1 MEQDEK
7 AVVKIDAEGK
17 MMNCAKGHDGGECGY
32 KAGAKMCGKC
42 GAMAVEIKAYDDQ
55 DEIDEDD
62 EIIEKAL
69 AAVDADMS
77 EDEDEDE
84 GEESEE
90 DDAEE
95 KSDVEDDLEVK
106 ADAESMDD
114 EEDEEDEEDDD
125 TEEKA
130 EMGDGEDD
138 EDDEEDEEAAG
149 EEDTPAESEDAPTP
163 DAEMD
168 DEEED
173 DEDEEE
179 EDDEEEKGWMGDAR
193 KRRLQTMGRKS
204 ADVGQT
210 GFLCAVE
217 RKVYPGS
224 ASVCDDCPGGCIA
237 EKGMPGLIEIEG
249 KAEAEF
255 GGSVIDSGYAQDH
268 DIYVIDLEVKD
279 GHAIEVFMEGSTG
292 ETLGFHRLDDSV
304 FEQKSLVDDTELI
317 DFNVAADI
325 AVKSIEGVDGTVTAV
340 EPDTFE
346 GFDVYAVE
354 VDGYDGKSYD
364 VFVALDGEVLGYDTY
379 EPDEAEEIEAEAAE
393 IALKR
398 AFNED
403 QREEMAKEGLALP
416 DGSFPIANVDDL
428 RNAIMAHGRASDKEK
443 AKKHIMKRAREM
455 GREDMIPANW
465 TAAKKEN
472 VDAIEV
478 NDAVFM
484 QSLVEFEMLMNE
496 DNSDDGNV

>member
-1 MEQDEK
+1 MEQEEK
-7 AVVKIDAEGK
+7 AVIKIDAEGK
-17 MMNCAKGHDGGECGY
+17 MMNCAKGHGGDDCGY
-32 KAGAKMCGKC
+32 KTGAKMCGKC
-42 GAMAVEIKAYDDQ
+42 GAMAVEVKDDDADSEDLEAKSY

-69 AAVDADMS
+69 AAVATD

-84 GEESEE
+84 EESDEE
-90 DDAEE
+90 ESDEESDDDAEM
-95 KSDVEDDLEVK
+95 K
-106 ADAESMDD
+106 AVGNAPQMDE
-114 EEDEEDEEDDD
+114 EEDEEDE
-125 TEEKA
+125 
-130 EMGDGEDD
+130 
-138 EDDEEDEEAAG
+138 
-149 EEDTPAESEDAPTP
+149 
-163 DAEMD
+163 

-173 DEDEEE
+173 DVAPAEAAPAEEATPADDEPTPDSDAEMEEEEEDDEE

-204 ADVGQT
+204 ADLGQT

-255 GGSVIDSGYAQDH
+255 NGTVIDSGYSQDS

-304 FEQKSLVDDTELI
+304 FEQKSLTADTELI
-317 DFNVAADI
+317 DFNVAAEI
-325 AVKSIEGVDGTVTAV
+325 AVKSIEGVEGIVTAV

-354 VDGYDGKSYD
+354 VDGIDGKSYD
-364 VFVALDGEVLGYDTY
+364 VFVALDGEVLGFDTY

-398 AFNED
+398 AFNES

-416 DGSFPIANVDDL
+416 DGSFPISNVDDL
-428 RNAIMAHGRASDKEK
+428 RNAIMAHGRAVDKEK
-443 AKKHIMKRAREM
+443 AKKHIIKRAREM
-455 GREDMIPANW
+455 GKEEMIPAAW
-465 TAAKKEN
+465 TSAKKE
-472 VDAIEV
+472 DAEV
-478 NDAVFM
+478 NDINDASFM
-484 QSLVEFEMLMNE
+484 RSLVEFEMLMNE
-496 DNSDDGNV
+496 DDSNDGNS